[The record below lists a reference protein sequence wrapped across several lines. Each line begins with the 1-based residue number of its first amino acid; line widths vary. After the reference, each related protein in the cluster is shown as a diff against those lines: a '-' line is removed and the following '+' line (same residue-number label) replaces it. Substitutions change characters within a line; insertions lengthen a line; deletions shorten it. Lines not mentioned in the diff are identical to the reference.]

1 MELWRLDRGT
11 FKEVVVSSTMAT
23 RKRREDFLSKV
34 PVLVTMS
41 PAEISALADNAMEIE
56 FPEGT
61 TLMEEGE
68 KCVFFLLS
76 KTLRETIN
84 RQREKKSVLAFFQ
97 ILTQKNL
104 PNLFA
109 H

>member
-1 MELWRLDRGT
+1 MPSLVVSLAIYSSKTNTTGDINNTDDRATTDMELWRLDRGT

-23 RKRREDFLSKV
+23 RRRREEFLSKV

-41 PAEISALADNAMEIE
+41 TAEISALADNAMEIE

-68 KCVFFLLS
+68 K
-76 KTLRETIN
+76 
-84 RQREKKSVLAFFQ
+84 
-97 ILTQKNL
+97 
-104 PNLFA
+104 
-109 H
+109 

>member
-23 RKRREDFLSKV
+23 RRRREEFLSKV

-41 PAEISALADNAMEIE
+41 TAEISALADNAMEIE

-68 KCVFFLLS
+68 K
-76 KTLRETIN
+76 
-84 RQREKKSVLAFFQ
+84 
-97 ILTQKNL
+97 
-104 PNLFA
+104 
-109 H
+109 